1 MTDKSNKKLHGV
13 YAEFGAVDPLLAACR
28 RVRDAG
34 YVKTDAFTPF
44 PVHGIDKAL
53 GIKPT
58 ALPWIALACGLTGT
72 VIGVFMQVFMNTFDY
87 PYIISG
93 KPFFSMPAFI
103 PVSFELTILL
113 ASFGAFFGMLA
124 LNGLPKFSNPIF
136 TDPGFDRATDDK
148 FFLYI
153 DSADPRF
160 NHKGAARLLTDAGG
174 VNLVDVYEDGTST
187 QSPKWLWI
195 VLGSVIFLSMI
206 PLLIAA
212 RMRVT
217 NSSKPRFHVFYDMDF
232 SPAKEAQMTTSLFAD
247 GRSMRP
253 DVPGTV
259 AVGQFDQ
266 DLDFYSGI
274 DMDELARRDAGRAE
288 RLVRAML
295 YPDAPQDA
303 TAPEAPA
310 AEEQPEAVPAS
321 EQPPADDKP
330 TDSVP
335 ADDKPAVEPAS
346 EAAPAEPVPS
356 AAPAAET
363 QPTEVKPADV
373 PPEEPALSPA
383 AASAAAATVED
394 TTPWLRK
401 NPLDLSV
408 QVVERGRAQFDIY
421 CATCHGN
428 DGRGNGLVNRRAQ
441 RILSTAWVQPSSL
454 HQDTLYQDVY
464 PDGKLFSTISNGIRK
479 MSGYGSQI
487 TARDRWA
494 IVAYVR
500 ALQESQNADADD
512 LPVDKRDELKK
523 LKAEVDAKLA
533 AAVEAEQKKAAEA
546 ELKRAEA
553 ARQNPAAAAPKAN
566 P

>member
-13 YAEFGAVDPLLAACR
+13 YAEFDAVDPLLAACR

-72 VIGVFMQVFMNTFDY
+72 TIGVFMQVFMNTFDY

-148 FFLYI
+148 FFLFI

-160 NHKGAARLLTDAGG
+160 NHKGVAKLLADAGG
-174 VNLVDVYEDGTST
+174 ANLVDVYEDDTST

-206 PLLIAA
+206 PLLLAA

-217 NSSKPRFHVFYDMDF
+217 NSSSPRFHVFFDMDF
-232 SPAKEAQMTTSLFAD
+232 SPAKDAQMTTSLFAD

-259 AVGQFDQ
+259 AVGQFDE

-274 DMDELARRDAGRAE
+274 DMDELARRDSGRAG

-295 YPDAPQDA
+295 YPDDPQEPVADA
-303 TAPEAPA
+303 EATT
-310 AEEQPEAVPAS
+310 EQPVVDAVPA
-321 EQPPADDKP
+321 ADQP
-330 TDSVP
+330 TD
-335 ADDKPAVEPAS
+335 
-346 EAAPAEPVPS
+346 AAAEVQPAEP
-356 AAPAAET
+356 A
-363 QPTEVKPADV
+363 
-373 PPEEPALSPA
+373 PA
-383 AASAAAATVED
+383 AASPAAEAPASETSPSEANPAAEPAPAAAAAVED

-401 NPLDLSV
+401 NPLELSV
-408 QVVERGRAQFDIY
+408 EVVERGRAQFDIY

-441 RILSTAWVQPSSL
+441 RILATAWVQPSSL

-479 MSGYGSQI
+479 MSGYASQI
-487 TARDRWA
+487 KASDRWA

-500 ALQESQNADADD
+500 AMQASQNADVDD

-523 LKAEVDAKLA
+523 LKAEVDTKLA
-533 AAVEAEQKKAAEA
+533 AVAEAEQKRAAEA

-553 ARQNPAAAAPKAN
+553 AKQQPAEAAAKPS

>member
-13 YAEFGAVDPLLAACR
+13 YAEFDAVDPLLAACR

-58 ALPWIALACGLTGT
+58 ALPWIALGCGLTGT
-72 VIGVFMQVFMNTFDY
+72 VIGVFMQIFMNTFDY

-148 FFLYI
+148 FFLFI

-160 NHKGAARLLTDAGG
+160 NHKGVAKLLTDVGG
-174 VNLVDVYEDGTST
+174 VNLVDVYDDNTST

-206 PLLIAA
+206 PLLLAA

-217 NSSKPRFHVFYDMDF
+217 NSSQPRFHVFYDMDF
-232 SPAKEAQMTTSLFAD
+232 SPAKDAQMTTSLFAD

-274 DMDELARRDAGRAE
+274 DMDELARRDSVRAE

-295 YPDAPQDA
+295 YPDDA
-303 TAPEAPA
+303 EDTAAADAPA
-310 AEEQPEAVPAS
+310 SEPQPDAPPAS
-321 EQPPADDKP
+321 EQSSAEDKSG
-330 TDSVP
+330 DSAP
-335 ADDKPAVEPAS
+335 ADDKPAAEPAP
-346 EAAPAEPVPS
+346 EAEPAEP
-356 AAPAAET
+356 APATVPAPEAQPAEV
-363 QPTEVKPADV
+363 QPTDAPK
-373 PPEEPALSPA
+373 EEPAPA
-383 AASAAAATVED
+383 PAVAAATVGD
-394 TTPWLRK
+394 STPWLQK
-401 NPLDLSV
+401 NPLELSV
-408 QVVERGRAQFDIY
+408 EVVERGRAQFDIY

-441 RILSTAWVQPSSL
+441 RILATAWVQPSSL

-479 MSGYGSQI
+479 MSGYASQI
-487 TARDRWA
+487 NARDRWA

-533 AAVEAEQKKAAEA
+533 AAAEAERKKAAEA

-553 ARQNPAAAAPKAN
+553 AAQAPAAAPPKAN